1 MTTYFLTTYFL
12 LYDLLICRTYST
24 YYLRALKDYQSQFLK
39 NGWSNTYFLGSES

>member
-24 YYLRALKDYQSQFLK
+24 YIILT
-39 NGWSNTYFLGSES
+39 TYHLCAV